1 MTALLTRLFIRD
13 RDNTASPAVRAAYG
27 TMVSITAICLNLLL
41 FAAKYIA
48 GLLTGS
54 IAITADA
61 VNNLSDAGT
70 SLISLITF
78 RVAGKPADRDHPFG
92 HARIEYVASM
102 IVAFLV
108 LHIGLDLLTDSWTR
122 IRTPRETIAFHPAI
136 VIVLAAAIL
145 AKLWLALF
153 NRKIGRKIDSA
164 VMRAAAV
171 DSLSDMLST
180 SAVLASTI
188 IFRATGFDP
197 DGYIGLIVAAL
208 ILWSGV
214 KILIETK
221 NHILGTAPD
230 AEIVAAIRDAVMACP
245 ASLGMHDL
253 VVHNYGPGRT
263 LASLHVEVDGKID
276 VFTTHDA
283 IDTLEKQLSRDLGIA
298 CTIHMDPIVT
308 DDETVNR
315 LRERTARTVAA
326 LGLGLTIHD
335 FRCVV
340 GQTHTNLIFDLVVP
354 FECPLPPEQLCDT
367 IRALLREWEGDYSA
381 VITVDRG

>member
-1 MTALLTRLFIRD
+1 MTALLTRLFVRD

-41 FAAKYIA
+41 FTAKYTV
-48 GLLTGS
+48 GLLTAS
-54 IAITADA
+54 VAITADA
-61 VNNLSDAGT
+61 FNNLADAGT

-78 RVAGKPADRDHPFG
+78 RIAAKPADRDHPFG

-108 LHIGLDLLTDSWTR
+108 LHIGLDLLTDAWSR
-122 IRTPRETIAFHPAI
+122 IRTAGATITFHPAAI
-136 VIVLAAAIL
+136 VVLAAAIA

-153 NRKIGRKIDSA
+153 NRRIGKKIDSS
-164 VMRAAAV
+164 VMRAAAL
-171 DSLSDMLST
+171 DSLSDCLYT
-180 SAVLASTI
+180 AAVLASAL
-188 IFRATGFDP
+188 IFRIWGFDP
-197 DGYIGLIVAAL
+197 DGYIGLAVAAL
-208 ILWSGV
+208 ILWSGI
-214 KILIETK
+214 KILLETK

-230 AEIVAAIRDAVMACP
+230 EAVVSAIRDAVMACP
-245 ASLGMHDL
+245 SALGMHDL

-263 LASLHVEVDGKID
+263 IASLHVEVDGKID

-283 IDTLEKQLSRDLGIA
+283 IDNLEKELEHNLGIA

-308 DDETVNR
+308 DDETVTR

-326 LGLGLTIHD
+326 LGHGLTIHD

-354 FECPLPPEQLCDT
+354 FECTTPPEQLCAT
-367 IRALLREWEGDYSA
+367 IRALLQEWEGNYYA
-381 VITVDRG
+381 VITVDRA

>member
-13 RDNTASPAVRAAYG
+13 RDNVTSPAVRSAYG
-27 TMVSITAICLNLLL
+27 TMVSIVAICLNLLL
-41 FAAKYIA
+41 FAGKYAA
-48 GLLTGS
+48 GVLTGS

-70 SLISLITF
+70 SLISLVTF
-78 RVAGKPADRDHPFG
+78 RIAGKPADRDHPFG

-108 LHIGLDLLTDSWTR
+108 LHIGLDLLTESWAR
-122 IRTPRETIAFHPAI
+122 VRTPGATSEFSMVS
-136 VIVLAAAIL
+136 VIVLTAAIL

-164 VMRAAAV
+164 VMQAAMV
-171 DSLSDMLST
+171 DSLTDVLST
-180 SAVLASTI
+180 AAVLISTLV
-188 IFRATGFDP
+188 FRFTGFDP
-197 DGYIGLIVAAL
+197 DGYIGLVVAAL

-214 KILIETK
+214 KILNETK

-230 AEIVAAIRDAVMACP
+230 ESIVEAIRAEVRGCP
-245 ASLGMHDL
+245 AALGMHDL
-253 VVHNYGPGRT
+253 VVHNYGPGRI
-263 LASLHVEVDGKID
+263 LASLHVEVDGKVD
-276 VFTTHDA
+276 VFETHDR
-283 IDTLEKQLSRDLGIA
+283 IDTLEKKIQEELGIS

-308 DDETVNR
+308 DD
-315 LRERTARTVAA
+315 ATVAQLRTMTA
-326 LGLGLTIHD
+326 SAVAAVDAGLTIHD

-354 FECPLPPEQLCDT
+354 FENKTPTDLLCAS
-367 IRALLREWEGDYSA
+367 IEAKLREHGAYYA

>member
-13 RDNTASPAVRAAYG
+13 RDNVASPAVRSAYG
-27 TMVSITAICLNLLL
+27 TMVSIVAICLNLLL
-41 FAAKYIA
+41 FAGKYAA
-48 GLLTGS
+48 GVLTGS

-70 SLISLITF
+70 SLISLVTF
-78 RVAGKPADRDHPFG
+78 RIAGKPADRDHPFG

-108 LHIGLDLLTDSWTR
+108 LHIGLDLLTESWTR
-122 IRTPRETIAFHPAI
+122 IRTPGETSSFSMVS
-136 VIVLAAAIL
+136 VIVLSVAIL

-164 VMRAAAV
+164 VMQAAMV
-171 DSLSDMLST
+171 DSLTDVLST
-180 SAVLASTI
+180 SAVLLSTL
-188 IFRATGFDP
+188 IFRFTGFDP
-197 DGYIGLIVAAL
+197 DGYIGLLVAAL
-208 ILWSGV
+208 ILWSGI
-214 KILIETK
+214 KILNETK

-230 AEIVAAIRDAVMACP
+230 ESIVEAISAEVKSCP
-245 ASLGMHDL
+245 AALGMHDL
-253 VVHNYGPGRT
+253 VVHNYGPGRI

-276 VFTTHDA
+276 IFETHDH
-283 IDTLEKQLSRDLGIA
+283 IDNLEKKIQRELGIA

-308 DDETVNR
+308 DDETADH
-315 LRERTARTVAA
+315 LRTMTADAVASVDR
-326 LGLGLTIHD
+326 GLSIHD

-354 FECPLPPEQLCDT
+354 FENKTPADQLCAA
-367 IRALLREWEGDYSA
+367 IENKLRECGAYYA